1 MCVSDVGF
9 KIWVPNVGLKLFALL
24 REALLFESP
33 PELCVTKPGLFL
45 SLSYPLQWG
54 FPGGSVIKNLPTNAG
69 DTGSIPGSGI
79 SPGEGNG
86 NLLQHSCPGNFMTEE
101 PGRLQ
106 SMGS

>member
-69 DTGSIPGSGI
+69 GTGLIPGWGRA
-79 SPGEGNG
+79 PGEGNG
-86 NLLQHSCPGNFMTEE
+86 DAL
-101 PGRLQ
+101 
-106 SMGS
+106 